1 MVNIVNRFNIK
12 FWLCRVSTTRA
23 KNSIPLSRNQS
34 GKGRQILA
42 LSNKMPSSKASKNK
56 NNSSTRLPP
65 KTQQRK
71 QAGKPAKV
79 NVKKI
84 LMEETETKERL
95 KDTLESLT
103 ERLIAVL
110 DSGGVPKE
118 RTKEIQRQL
127 VLVFDNSD
135 TSTSLTEQLQSNIVV
150 LSDATKVVE
159 KSWSY
164 CHCYPSMDV
173 PALSSILDE
182 LQTVLC
188 ESAFLANKPVQRKL
202 VNLQADPKADAA
214 VLNELEGVSKQVSG
228 KRTTCSCLLCL
239 S

>member
-1 MVNIVNRFNIK
+1 VQRIQFLSPEIK
-12 FWLCRVSTTRA
+12 QER
-23 KNSIPLSRNQS
+23 
-34 GKGRQILA
+34 RQIFFIVV
-42 LSNKMPSSKASKNK
+42 SDKMPSSKASKNK

-84 LMEETETKERL
+84 LMEETETKARL

-135 TSTSLTEQLQSNIVV
+135 TSASLTEQLQSTIVV
-150 LSDATKVVE
+150 LGDATKVVE
-159 KSWSY
+159 KSWSC

-173 PALSSILDE
+173 PTLSSILDE

-188 ESAFLANKPVQRKL
+188 ESAFLANKPLQRKL

-214 VLNELEGVSKQVSG
+214 VLTELEGVSKQVSG
-228 KRTTCSCLLCL
+228 KRTTCSFLLC
-239 S
+239 SS